1 MMAIELLL
9 KGRSSI
15 KTLQTFRHEQERLR
29 SEDPPFHTDPFQ
41 LQIERTAQLLNLPPN
56 DVSAVVERWMFI
68 QPGRWLRIF
77 RRRRLLQAVADFRH
91 GGGKTA
97 VVSDYPARRKL
108 TAMTV
113 VDLFDAVVACGETG
127 GPNGLKPCPHGL
139 LLAAK
144 QLNVSPND
152 CLVIG
157 DRSTVDGEAARAAG
171 MDFRH
176 VNSRWMH

>member
-1 MMAIELLL
+1 
-9 KGRSSI
+9 
-15 KTLQTFRHEQERLR
+15 
-29 SEDPPFHTDPFQ
+29 
-41 LQIERTAQLLNLPPN
+41 LLNLPCN
-56 DVSAVVERWMFI
+56 EISAIVERWMFI

-77 RRRRLLQAVADFRH
+77 RRRRFLQAVADFRR

-108 TAMTV
+108 AAMKV
-113 VDLFDAVVACGETG
+113 GDLFDAVVACGETG

-139 LLAAK
+139 LLAAE
-144 QLNVSPND
+144 QLRVSPDD

-157 DRSTVDGEAARAAG
+157 DRVAVDGEAARAAG

-176 VNSRWMH
+176 VNSRWKH